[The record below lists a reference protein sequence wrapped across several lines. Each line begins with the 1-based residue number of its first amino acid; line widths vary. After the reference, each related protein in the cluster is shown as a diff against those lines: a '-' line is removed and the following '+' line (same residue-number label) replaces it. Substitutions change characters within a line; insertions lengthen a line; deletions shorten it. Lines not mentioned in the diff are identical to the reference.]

1 MRWITMTQ
9 SNHEAT
15 QDLPFVRIKKAVIT
29 NMKSVQHG
37 VIEFDC
43 SKEYIPYGMHADI
56 LGLYGQ
62 NGSGKTTLIEA
73 LAILKQV
80 MAGSRVS
87 NVYANCITASMPHA
101 ELEFTF
107 DLQYRSGQ
115 QRDAVYAFKLER
127 IALSQEE
134 IMEMYKDA
142 PSDFEIPEE
151 EYKVRVY
158 DEVLKLSWTDE
169 NGVRKNK
176 QKIFDASTVSSAFG
190 PADKRKEILGKD
202 RKASFDLQV
211 EKEYSFRQS
220 KSFIFSKKT
229 IERIQQCETDTMYFQ
244 ILLELRHYA
253 RYYFHVIDTRSS
265 GLIRLNVM
273 LPIYT
278 MHGSFMLDIRRHNTI
293 PSDAVLAI
301 NNEICKI
308 SEVLS
313 QLVPGLS
320 IFMKKLDSTVQED
333 GSSKER
339 IMLMAK
345 RDDIELPLRDESDGI
360 RKIIS
365 ELSLI
370 IAAYNEPSVTVAI
383 DEFDAGVFEYLLG
396 EVLEV
401 MEETGKGQFIFT
413 SHNLRPLEVLD
424 KKYLYFTTTNPKKRY
439 VRLKG
444 ISATNNLRDTY
455 FREILVS
462 EQADELYNRTK
473 RFKLVA
479 ALKKA
484 GREDHE

>member
-1 MRWITMTQ
+1 
-9 SNHEAT
+9 
-15 QDLPFVRIKKAVIT
+15 
-29 NMKSVQHG
+29 
-37 VIEFDC
+37 
-43 SKEYIPYGMHADI
+43 
-56 LGLYGQ
+56 
-62 NGSGKTTLIEA
+62 
-73 LAILKQV
+73 
-80 MAGSRVS
+80 
-87 NVYANCITASMPHA
+87 
-101 ELEFTF
+101 
-107 DLQYRSGQ
+107 
-115 QRDAVYAFKLER
+115 
-127 IALSQEE
+127 
-134 IMEMYKDA
+134 
-142 PSDFEIPEE
+142 
-151 EYKVRVY
+151 
-158 DEVLKLSWTDE
+158 
-169 NGVRKNK
+169 
-176 QKIFDASTVSSAFG
+176 
-190 PADKRKEILGKD
+190 
-202 RKASFDLQV
+202 
-211 EKEYSFRQS
+211 
-220 KSFIFSKKT
+220 
-229 IERIQQCETDTMYFQ
+229 
-244 ILLELRHYA
+244 
-253 RYYFHVIDTRSS
+253 
-265 GLIRLNVM
+265 
-273 LPIYT
+273 
-278 MHGSFMLDIRRHNTI
+278 
-293 PSDAVLAI
+293 
-301 NNEICKI
+301 
-308 SEVLS
+308 
-313 QLVPGLS
+313 
-320 IFMKKLDSTVQED
+320 MKKLDSTVQED